1 MAKKLTSICLAL
13 SMLMMVGL
21 TGMAYTLP
29 ADADAVIVTRNGEVY
44 TVAVSNPVYANAD
57 VTVVAVANGNDIPES
72 MADDSVAYF
81 REKTADE
88 SGNVTF
94 TFEPKDGFNNDNGL
108 YVAVSTKRGVDTVIA
123 RVEYSVSVNSE
134 HGVIISDGIVCEGDT
149 LNFDVKPNFGYQV
162 TGVKVNGEDAT
173 ENGLGG
179 YKKENVQEDIVIS
192 VEYNVVPAGIGGVA
206 VFSDTINTAEFV
218 EKYGEDMTEDALNAK
233 YAAVIFSKVSSL
245 TYECGIVYSKTNA
258 NPTKD
263 GADCKVVRAE
273 NVGSQGAFGMYLFSE
288 VENNTPYNVR
298 TYVKSGSEYTYGDA
312 ITFTLKAVGT
322 SDAE

>member
-81 REKTADE
+81 SEKTADE

-94 TFEPKDGFNNDNGL
+94 TFEPKDGFDNSKGL

-123 RVEYSVSVNSE
+123 RAKYSVTDTSSIKNGSVIADATVN
-134 HGVIISDGIVCEGDT
+134 EGDT
-149 LNFDVKPNFGYQV
+149 LYFSVDPNFGYKV
-162 TGVKVNGEDAT
+162 ASVKVNGT
-173 ENGLGG
+173 EVAN
-179 YKKENVQEDIVIS
+179 YVVEYVTEDIEIS
-192 VEYNVVPAGIGGVA
+192 VEYEVA
-206 VFSDTINTAEFV
+206 EASITDATIFDAEIIPSEFSGQYE
-218 EKYGEDMTEDALNAK
+218 GMTEDALNAK

-245 TYECGIVYSKTNA
+245 IVSSSKNFAFA
-258 NPTKD
+258 N
-263 GADCKVVRAE
+263 
-273 NVGSQGAFGMYLFSE
+273 SL
-288 VENNTPYNVR
+288 
-298 TYVKSGSEYTYGDA
+298 
-312 ITFTLKAVGT
+312 
-322 SDAE
+322 

>member
-44 TVAVSNPVYANAD
+44 TVEVSNPVYANAD
-57 VTVVAVANGNDIPES
+57 VTVVAVANGKDIPES

-81 REKTADE
+81 NEKTADE

-123 RVEYSVSVNSE
+123 RAEYSVSVNSE
-134 HGVIISDGIVCEGDT
+134 HGAVSVYESVKEGDT
-149 LNFDVKPNFGYQV
+149 LYFSVKADYGYEV
-162 TGVKVNGEDAT
+162 ANVKVNG
-173 ENGLGG
+173 
-179 YKKENVQEDIVIS
+179 NVVEEYIVEKVKDDIEIS
-192 VEYNVVPAGIGGVA
+192 VEYEVVAAAIGNA
-206 VFSDTINTAEFV
+206 TVFNTDIIPSEFLTQ
-218 EKYGEDMTEDALNAK
+218 YGEDMTEDALNAK

-258 NPTKD
+258 NPTAD
-263 GADCKVVRAE
+263 GADCKVVKSE
-273 NVGSQGAFGMYLFSE
+273 KVGSQGAFGMYLFTD
-288 VENNTPYNVR
+288 VENSDTYYVR
-298 TYVKSGSEYTYGDA
+298 SYVKSGNEYTYGDVT
-312 ITFTLKAVGT
+312 TFTLRAV
-322 SDAE
+322 SDSAAE